1 VTSVVDKTPAP
12 RSAGLAAVSET
23 LPNGVHV
30 IVKQTSR
37 TPAVTLNL
45 AMTSGAVC
53 DPQGL
58 SGAMYLLGRLIDR
71 GTHGR
76 SGHAIAEELDHRGIS
91 LNVNVSRHQMFLI
104 CTALAADFEPVFEV
118 LADVVRHP
126 IVPDTELAIR
136 MGEVVTSIRQ
146 DEDSPLVRAADG
158 LAALLYGSDHPY
170 GRRIRGEVE
179 TIQRVRRD
187 DLVALHA
194 GTFAPSGLTVV
205 VVGDVDCER
214 VFQMAARVLGD
225 WEARAPASA
234 PLPTPRPSVTRTQRI
249 VSMPGKAQAD
259 VAYGFVGIA
268 RSDPNYYAHFLM
280 NNVLGQYG
288 MGGRLGD
295 SIRER
300 QGMAYYVSS
309 VLDANVLPGSLSIR
323 AGVAP
328 ENVDRTIASIDEEL
342 TKLLADGLSAE
353 ELQASRQYLIGSV
366 PRALETN
373 SGIANFLQTAAFFR
387 LGLDFDTRLPDLLR
401 AVTLDEVNRA
411 ARDVVDP
418 ARAAVVVAGPPATP

>member
-1 VTSVVDKTPAP
+1 V
-12 RSAGLAAVSET
+12 GLAAVSET
-23 LPNGVHV
+23 LPNGVRV

-53 DPQGL
+53 DPQDR
-58 SGAMYLLGRLIDR
+58 SGAMNLLGRVIDR
-71 GTHGR
+71 GTLVR

-91 LNVNVSRHQMFLI
+91 LNVNVSRHQLFLI

-118 LADVVRHP
+118 LADIVRHP
-126 IVPDTELAIR
+126 IFPESELAIR
-136 MGEVVTSIRQ
+136 VGEAVTSIRQ

-158 LAALLYGSDHPY
+158 LAALLYGDHHPY
-170 GRRIRGEVE
+170 GRRIRGEVDSV
-179 TIQRVRRD
+179 QRVRRD

-194 GTFAPSGLTVV
+194 GTFTPSGLTVV
-205 VVGDVDCER
+205 VVGDVDCAR
-214 VFQMAARVLGD
+214 VFDVAARVLGD
-225 WEARAPASA
+225 WAPRVPAS
-234 PLPTPRPSVTRTQRI
+234 PLLLTPQRSMSRTQRI
-249 VSMPGKAQAD
+249 IGMPGKAQAD
-259 VAYGFVGIA
+259 VAYGFVAVA
-268 RSDPNYYAHFLM
+268 RSDPDYYAHFLM

-342 TKLLADGLSAE
+342 TKLLADGVSPE

-366 PRALETN
+366 PRVLETN
-373 SGIANFLQTAAFFR
+373 SGIANFLQTAAFFG

-401 AVTLDEVNRA
+401 EVTLDAVNRA
-411 ARDVVDP
+411 ARASVDP
-418 ARAAVVVAGPPATP
+418 ARAAVVVAGPPTSP